1 MAIPTATRTFMGLR
15 RARLV
20 GIFIGL
26 AGLCA
31 ALTILFWSMRAVM
44 EIGGS
49 CASGNVPYEITRPC
63 PKGTGFL
70 MTGSIFGG
78 IFMFGLY
85 AVSAVGGPSLWPLA
99 WPALFLS
106 LGWNFFEYGVDPPF
120 GSGVAPGWLICGVL
134 FALMGGAPLL
144 ILIRSGWF
152 ARLFTGREMGIW
164 RSWLPRLPKPP
175 PTDSTP
181 PVMVGGSRGALLL
194 LQGGAIVFGVW
205 TGWRIFDWANG

>member
-1 MAIPTATRTFMGLR
+1 MGSR
-15 RARLV
+15 AARLV
-20 GIFIGL
+20 GIFVGL

-63 PKGTGFL
+63 PKGTGFF

-85 AVSAVGGPSLWPLA
+85 AISAVGGPSLWPLA

-106 LGWNFFEYGVDPPF
+106 LGWNFFAYGIDPPF

-134 FALMGGAPLL
+134 FALMGGLPLL
-144 ILIRSGWF
+144 LLLKSGWLQS
-152 ARLFTGREMGIW
+152 LFTGREASGSGRW
-164 RSWLPRLPKPP
+164 LPKPP
-175 PTDSTP
+175 PADAAP
-181 PVMVGGSRGALLL
+181 PVAATVPRGAVLA
-194 LQGGAIVFGVW
+194 LQGIAIVFGVW
-205 TGWRIFDWANG
+205 AGWRIFDWGNG

>member
-1 MAIPTATRTFMGLR
+1 MAIPTATRSFMGSR
-15 RARLV
+15 PARLV

-63 PKGTGFL
+63 PKGTGFF

-78 IFMFGLY
+78 TFMLGLY
-85 AVSAVGGPSLWPLA
+85 AISAVGGPSLWPLA

-106 LGWNFFEYGVDPPF
+106 LGCNFFEYGIDPPF

-134 FALMGGAPLL
+134 FALMGGLPLL
-144 ILIRSGWF
+144 LLLKTGWLRS
-152 ARLFTGREMGIW
+152 LFTGRETSGAGRW
-164 RSWLPRLPKPP
+164 LPKPP
-175 PTDSTP
+175 PTDSAP
-181 PVMVGGSRGALLL
+181 PVVATAPRGAVLA
-194 LQGGAIVFGVW
+194 LQGIAIVFGVW
-205 TGWRIFDWANG
+205 AGWRIFDWGNG

>member
-1 MAIPTATRTFMGLR
+1 MASRPAS
-15 RARLV
+15 LV
-20 GIFIGL
+20 GIFVGP

-63 PKGTGFL
+63 PKGTGFF

-78 IFMFGLY
+78 IFMLGLY

-106 LGWNFFEYGVDPPF
+106 LGWNFFEYGIDPPF

-134 FALMGGAPLL
+134 FALMGAAPLVVL
-144 ILIRSGWF
+144 VTSGWF
-152 ARLFTGREMGIW
+152 TKLFTGREGAGAGG
-164 RSWLPRLPKPP
+164 WLPKARSS
-175 PTDSTP
+175 DATP
-181 PVMVGGSRGALLL
+181 PVMAGGSRVALLL
-194 LQGGAIVFGVW
+194 LQGVAIVVGVLA
-205 TGWRIFDWANG
+205 GWRIFDWGNS